1 MGYAW
6 LSCSVQEAYCGW
18 GNLTVN
24 SKAKVFFVASLKL
37 GEVYSFNMK
46 PKAQSVIEITKSDLL
61 CF

>member
-1 MGYAW
+1 M
-6 LSCSVQEAYCGW
+6 
-18 GNLTVN
+18 N